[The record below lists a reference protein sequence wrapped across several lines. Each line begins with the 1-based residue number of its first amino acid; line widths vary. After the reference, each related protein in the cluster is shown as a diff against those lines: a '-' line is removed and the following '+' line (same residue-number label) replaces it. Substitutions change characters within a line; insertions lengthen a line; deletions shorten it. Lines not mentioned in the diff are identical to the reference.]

1 MFPSYPKDMSISRHV
16 DAFLAAGGIQQSDEV
31 VPENECQIFS
41 GQVADSEA
49 ELAKAREFVATLL
62 S

>member
-1 MFPSYPKDMSISRHV
+1 MSISRHV
-16 DAFLAAGGIQQSDEV
+16 DAFLAAGGIEQSDEV

-49 ELAKAREFVATLL
+49 ELAQAREFVATLL